1 MSQAFSRRLCFG
13 LGLTFVALGNY
24 ASATPA
30 PIVFGVLNQQSPAR
44 TAERWNPLL
53 QYVSAKTGLDLQLRM
68 GATVRETN
76 AMMGRGEFDFVFTNH
91 NFRPEFDGTY
101 KVIARL
107 AGKPIFGVIAVLA
120 DSSIQRLTD
129 LVGKRVAF
137 PSREAF
143 VAYAVPMAEL
153 KRAKV
158 QVLEV
163 LASTQDSALAQLK
176 AGAVDAA
183 AVNSR
188 FLTQFS
194 ARHGMAYREI
204 YTSEGFAEIP
214 VIAHP
219 RVSMMQVTAIR
230 QALLEMRQDSRGEA
244 LLEAAGFVG
253 FEPASER
260 QYDNV
265 RRIYRGN

>member
-1 MSQAFSRRLCFG
+1 MMRLLRRCF
-13 LGLTFVALGNY
+13 LGCALAAALPLG
-24 ASATPA
+24 AAAVQPTL
-30 PIVFGVLNQQSPAR
+30 VFGVLNQQSPAR
-44 TAERWNPLL
+44 TAERWNPVF
-53 QYVSAKTGLDLQLRM
+53 QYIKARTGLDIQLRM

-91 NFRPEFDGTY
+91 NFRPEYDGAY
-101 KVIARL
+101 KVIAAL
-107 AGKPIFGVIAVLA
+107 AGKPIFGVIAVGADSPVKTLA
-120 DSSIQRLTD
+120 DLA
-129 LVGKRVAF
+129 GKRVAF

-143 VAYAVPMAEL
+143 VAYAVPVLEL

-158 QVLEV
+158 DVLEV

-194 ARHGMAYREI
+194 ARQGFAYREI

-219 RVSMMQVTAIR
+219 RLSAAVVTAVR
-230 QALLEMRQDSRGEA
+230 QALVEMKQDPRGES
-244 LLEAAGFVG
+244 LLESSGFAGFD
-253 FEPASER
+253 PATDK